1 MEVELTELPST
12 WYAAFAPTK
21 NVHSCGPSQGL
32 RDFLFSPNNSPQ
44 ADFSSILFK
53 HCGIQREQLL
63 YDFGPFRKL
72 YGKFR
77 PWVIV
82 SAAN

>member
-1 MEVELTELPST
+1 MPLTELPSS

-21 NVHSCGPSQGL
+21 IVQLCGPPQGL
-32 RDFLFSPNNSPQ
+32 RDFLFSQNNSPQ
-44 ADFSSILFK
+44 ADFSGILFK
-53 HCGIQREQLL
+53 HCGIRREQLL
-63 YDFGPFRKL
+63 YDFGPFGKL

-82 SAAN
+82 SAAD

>member
-1 MEVELTELPST
+1 MLLTELPFT
-12 WYAAFAPTK
+12 WYAAFASTK
-21 NVHSCGPSQGL
+21 IVRLCGPAQEL
-32 RDFLFSPNNSPQ
+32 RDFLFSQNNSPQ
-44 ADFSSILFK
+44 ADFSGILFK

-82 SAAN
+82 SVAN